1 MLQDEIDFI
10 PKYDPYAKNNNDGN
24 IIKRELSFHSPSDV
38 FIVRQKTSNDSSDGV
53 SAAAATTV
61 VRDRQVSNITD
72 NTIIGST

>member
-38 FIVRQKTSNDSSDGV
+38 FIVR
-53 SAAAATTV
+53 
-61 VRDRQVSNITD
+61 
-72 NTIIGST
+72 